1 MEHALIRADSRMIH
15 DPMRGQMRALII
27 GVVIAVL
34 IAGGAGVL
42 AFFRPT
48 PNFGDSTIM
57 VAKSNG
63 TMFVRIG
70 DHLHPVLNLASARLI
85 VGKSDTPKEV
95 DDKFLN
101 TVPLGPVVGIVGAP
115 AASTAATT

>member
-1 MEHALIRADSRMIH
+1 
-15 DPMRGQMRALII
+15 MRGQMRALLI
-27 GVVIAVL
+27 GMVIAVL
-34 IAGGAGVL
+34 ICGGAGVL

-57 VAKSNG
+57 LSKSNG
-63 TMFVRIG
+63 AMFVRIG

-85 VGKSDTPKEV
+85 VGKSDPPKQV

-101 TVPLGPVVGIVGAP
+101 TLPLGPAVGIVGG
-115 AASTAATT
+115 S